1 MNTMSKT
8 IRNLPENRTGLR
20 HPHTINERRQLKG
33 LKADARVNQVAI
45 SPVNRLSRHI
55 PSDFDDLKVAS
66 FAETFFDD

>member
-1 MNTMSKT
+1 M
-8 IRNLPENRTGLR
+8 
-20 HPHTINERRQLKG
+20 NERRQLKG
-33 LKADARVNQVAI
+33 LTRDARVNQVAI